1 VTDVDALAS
10 VARDDELALTIDG
23 ADHRLTVEHRVL
35 EPQFP
40 PASVADEIDHDPVPG
55 AIEIAA
61 TNEAGGRWS
70 LRLPCDLN
78 DEPTGEVEI
87 ARRVVTDIRVPAQ
100 YDWHP
105 VGTFDADAIVDSIG
119 AVSGSSR
126 ESAAD
131 TTVTHE

>member
-55 AIEIAA
+55 AFEIACLD
-61 TNEAGGRWS
+61 ERGRRWS
-70 LRLPCDLN
+70 LRLPCDLD
-78 DEPTGEVEI
+78 DEPTGEIRV
-87 ARRVVTDIRVPAQ
+87 ARQVVVDIRVPVRTEWRQ
-100 YDWHP
+100 L
-105 VGTFDADAIVDSIG
+105 G
-119 AVSGSSR
+119 APDEVTVHNSTATASDGSR
-126 ESAAD
+126 AALD
-131 TTVTHE
+131 Q